1 MDMEDDNAAH
11 RDPLFDAEHGIL
23 HDSAPLPIPSTG
35 PWQDT
40 VRGRHFSPAKTGWRK
55 TDDNHLV
62 RAAQPAKSFYDKIH
76 VIAVT
81 LNLDAVGTATHPEC
95 PAEQLACE
103 YPAQLIPDDIA
114 ALFSHLWNALG
125 LLSIQTP
132 PGRTVATL
140 VNHKDLSAHIL
151 ADGVHNLIVD
161 TSNTSYTATMHRVA
175 LQLLASPGQG
185 INQAGKVSNYR
196 ILLKRVQ
203 QEVL

>member
-1 MDMEDDNAAH
+1 MQEIS
-11 RDPLFDAEHGIL
+11 PSFTKICAEL
-23 HDSAPLPIPSTG
+23 RYFATLQFLC
-35 PWQDT
+35 WT
-40 VRGRHFSPAKTGWRK
+40 V
-55 TDDNHLV
+55 
-62 RAAQPAKSFYDKIH
+62 
-76 VIAVT
+76 
-81 LNLDAVGTATHPEC
+81 
-95 PAEQLACE
+95 
-103 YPAQLIPDDIA
+103 
-114 ALFSHLWNALG
+114 WNALG

-203 QEVL
+203 QELL